1 MRKGMNHFKNV
12 LYWSVGIIAIAL
24 IAFIVTFIIYSRNLN
39 KSITE
44 PKISEIIQENTEEEL
59 ESAST
64 EMGKTV
70 EESQT
75 QNSNTTQNEIK
86 NQENKNNS
94 ISNNETKTQTKI
106 KKTEETKSTPDPTF
120 IKPVEGEMVKEFS
133 KDNLIYSETLDEWV
147 THNGVDIKADKATI
161 VKAACD
167 GKVTAIKNDP
177 RYGITIII
185 EHDNGYETRYSNL
198 LTAEFVN
205 VGEKVT
211 QGQTIGTV
219 GNSATFEVLDDPHL
233 HFEILKNSEY
243 LDPNLLMK

>member
-1 MRKGMNHFKNV
+1 M
-12 LYWSVGIIAIAL
+12 
-24 IAFIVTFIIYSRNLN
+24 T
-39 KSITE
+39 
-44 PKISEIIQENTEEEL
+44 
-59 ESAST
+59 
-64 EMGKTV
+64 
-70 EESQT
+70 
-75 QNSNTTQNEIK
+75 
-86 NQENKNNS
+86 
-94 ISNNETKTQTKI
+94 
-106 KKTEETKSTPDPTF
+106 KTEEKKVEEAEEVKETPDPTF
-120 IKPVEGEMVKEFS
+120 VKPVAGDVVKEFS

-161 VKAACD
+161 VKAASD

-185 EHDNGYETRYSNL
+185 EHNNGYETRYSNL

-219 GNSATFEVLDDPHL
+219 GNTATFEVVEDPHL

-243 LDPNLLMK
+243 LDPNLLIK